1 MQYPYSKQEGGII
14 LALMLLIWGLGAY
27 FQELFTIAY
36 VLGGIG
42 APLLLVLLYLRYIKK

>member
-27 FQELFTIAY
+27 FQQMLSLAY
-36 VLGGIG
+36 VLGGVG
-42 APLLLVLLYLRYIKK
+42 APLLLVLLYLRYVKK